1 MTQTIFDSGKESL
14 ARLLDEAE
22 EGKLQLP
29 DFQRGWVWDD
39 YGIRALLASISQ
51 AFPVGAIMTL
61 RTGGEVRFQPR
72 AIEGVTLGYPDRQPE
87 RLLLDGQQRIT
98 SLYQA
103 TRLNRAIDTQNAQKR
118 AIKRWYYIDM
128 EKALDPMTDREDAIV
143 GLPED
148 KTIRTN
154 FGREVVLDLSTRE
167 QEYRERMFPVN
178 RLFDDNDWELGFEDF
193 WHAELKHDPESARRE
208 RLFYRRFQDEIIT
221 VFRAYY
227 VPVIT
232 LERETT
238 KEAVCLVFEKVNTGG
253 KKLDAFELLTAIY
266 AADNF
271 QLRRDWLGDDKTG
284 EVGRAA
290 RLGRHEVLSQLQSTD
305 FLQAISLLHTLEV
318 REAAAAAGKEGKDL
332 PQVSCTRQ
340 AILNLPLTAYQKWAD
355 AVENSFLQ
363 AAKFLQLQRIYWRK
377 DVPYL
382 TQLVA
387 LAAIITR
394 LGKRWEE
401 DGARRKIARWYWC
414 GVFGELYGS
423 TIESRLA
430 KDVQDVPIWIDDDS
444 KRPSTFQDANFAQE
458 RLYTLRSR
466 LAAAYKGLHALLMRT
481 GCEDFRSGQPYEL
494 TSFWEERVDI
504 HHIFPRA
511 WCKKQRIERGRYDC
525 VVNKTPISARANRII
540 GGAAPSEYLHKLEK
554 NAKIDPERMSAIL
567 ASHLVDV
574 DTLRNDNFES
584 FFAQR
589 EEALMKLIEQAT
601 GKPVARTTT
610 LDEPTGDVNVEEEE
624 LDADDDELVRE
635 VDIS

>member
-1 MTQTIFDSGKESL
+1 MTQTIFDSGKEPL

-72 AIEGVTLGYPDRQPE
+72 PIEGVSLRHPDRQPE

-128 EKALDPMTDREDAIV
+128 EKALDPLTDREDAIV
-143 GLPED
+143 GVPED
-148 KTIRTN
+148 KTIRTH
-154 FGREVVLDLSTRE
+154 FGREVVLDLSSPE
-167 QEYRERMFPVN
+167 QEYRERMFPVH
-178 RLFDDNDWELGFEDF
+178 RLFDDRDWERGFEDY
-193 WHAELKHDPESARRE
+193 WRHALAQDADAEWQQ
-208 RLFYRRFQDEIIT
+208 RLFYRQFRDEI
-221 VFRAYY
+221 VEAFRAYY

-266 AADNF
+266 AADHF

-290 RLGRHEVLSQLQSTD
+290 RLGRHDVLSQLQSTD
-305 FLQAISLLHTLEV
+305 FLQAISLLHTLER
-318 REAAAAAGKEGKDL
+318 REAAAAAGKEGKEL

-340 AILNLPLTAYQKWAD
+340 AILNLPLTAYRTWAD
-355 AVENSFLQ
+355 AVEQSFLQ

-394 LGKRWEE
+394 LGARWEE
-401 DGARRKIARWYWC
+401 DGARRKIAQWYWC

-444 KRPSTFQDANFAQE
+444 KRPTTVQDANFAQE

-511 WCKKQRIERGRYDC
+511 WCKKQGIERGRYDC

-540 GGAAPSEYLHKLEK
+540 GGAAPSEYLQKLEK
-554 NAKIDPERMSAIL
+554 NAGINAERMQVIL
-567 ASHLVDV
+567 ASHLVDM
-574 DTLRNDNFES
+574 DALRRDDFES

-589 EEALMKLIEQAT
+589 EEALMKLIEHAM
-601 GKPVARTTT
+601 GKAVARTTT
-610 LDEPTGDVNVEEEE
+610 LDEPTGEVNAEEEE
-624 LDADDDELVRE
+624 PEADDDQGQHT
-635 VDIS
+635 